1 MTCVHGDHG
10 RSSGD
15 IAADHW
21 VGVMCYSLI
30 VVKVK
35 RAFQTVSVGLCS
47 VLLGVELNP
56 AGQRVLDLS
65 AVLRDV
71 FVVESIQEH
80 LNIFEKTYKIL
91 HSNITETG
99 PETVL
104 YMIYSVIDRSNYVV
118 SLKAAKLYL

>member
-21 VGVMCYSLI
+21 VDAVCYSLI
-30 VVKVK
+30 VVKVT
-35 RAFQTVSVGLCS
+35 RASQTVSLGLCS

-80 LNIFEKTYKIL
+80 LNIFEKTNKIL

-99 PETVL
+99 PETAL
-104 YMIYSVIDRSNYVV
+104 YIICIFCD
-118 SLKAAKLYL
+118 